1 MPPSFD
7 SAAAC
12 VLSRAPQQEIICTW
26 GGKRTY
32 QRMHAACGVPFT
44 VQPARQSQ
52 GDLMTNHRSVACVA
66 HRTARRL
73 LTACLSLAAA
83 CCFTWFVALDALA
96 QESPADK
103 TPLVLPGT
111 APLKAEGD
119 LASAMV
125 DGIDRF
131 LLEETKA
138 AAERRADLWKRDY
151 TSHESYERS
160 IEPQRERFKQIIGVV
175 DEREVVEE
183 LELITTTQ
191 RPSLVARANDYQV
204 HRVRWPVLP
213 GVTAEGYLLTPALHA
228 SLADV
233 VAIPDADQTPEMLI
247 GLVECGEHVQFA
259 RRLAENRCRVLVPTV
274 ISRDI
279 TYSATWVGRATNQP
293 HREFVYRPAF
303 EMGRHIIGYEVQK
316 VLAAVD
322 WFRRPNVPRQ
332 GSVGVIGYGEGGLIA
347 LYAAAA
353 DPRIDACCVS
363 GYFRS
368 RQGLWKEP
376 IYRNVF
382 SLLEQF
388 GDAEIASLV
397 APRALVVEA
406 CKHPEVAGP
415 PLPRDNRRG
424 AAPGAIDTPPE
435 AEVRAEFQQAL
446 ELVKP
451 LQPRPAFTYVASGED
466 GRGPHGTEKALA
478 AFVTAMIPDWELE
491 PSIGPPRTVPAAV
504 DAEYQKDRQRRQL
517 LQLLE
522 HTQSLLRDSEAV
534 RDQRHKNID
543 LSSLDK
549 YQQSIEPY
557 REMFYRDVIGRFDR
571 PLLPANSRTRQVFDE
586 PKYRGYEVLLDV
598 FPDVQAYGIL
608 LVPKDIK
615 PGEKRPVVVCQHG
628 LEGRPQDVADPSVN
642 HRAYEQ
648 YGCRLAERGFV
659 VYAPQNPY
667 LFGDRFRSL
676 QRKANPLGKSL
687 FSVIVPQHEQ
697 TTAWLA
703 SLPFVDGER
712 IAFYGLSYGGKTAMR
727 VPALVDRYCLSI
739 CSADFNEWIWKNAS
753 LRSRYS
759 YVGTGEYEIFE
770 FNLGHTF
777 NYAEMAALICPRP
790 FMVER
795 GHDDGVAPDSQ
806 VAYEYAKVR
815 LRYDKLGIGD
825 RTEIE
830 FFNGPHKINGVGTF
844 RFLHRHLNWPEP
856 EPTMPAGQ

>member
-1 MPPSFD
+1 
-7 SAAAC
+7 
-12 VLSRAPQQEIICTW
+12 
-26 GGKRTY
+26 
-32 QRMHAACGVPFT
+32 
-44 VQPARQSQ
+44 
-52 GDLMTNHRSVACVA
+52 MTNRCSLAYRA
-66 HRTARRL
+66 DRIARR
-73 LTACLSLAAA
+73 SLAAA
-83 CCFTWFVALDALA
+83 AFLAVAVCLGLETLNGDVQA
-96 QESPADK
+96 QEAPAEK
-103 TPLVLPGT
+103 AAAVLPGT
-111 APLKAEGD
+111 LPLTAEGD
-119 LASAMV
+119 LASAMI

-138 AAERRADLWKRDY
+138 AAERRAELWKRDY
-151 TSHESYERS
+151 SSHEAYERS
-160 IEPQRERFKQIIGVV
+160 IEPQRERLKQIIGVV
-175 DEREVVEE
+175 DQREPVEE

-191 RPSLVARANDYQV
+191 RPSLVARGNAYQV

-213 GVTAEGYLLTPALHA
+213 GVTAEGYLLAPALHA

-233 VAIPDADQTPEMLI
+233 VVIPDADQTPEMLA
-247 GLVECGEHVQFA
+247 GLVECDEHVQIA

-274 ISRDI
+274 ISRDD
-279 TYSATWVGRATNQP
+279 THSVTWTGRATNQP

-347 LYAAAA
+347 LYAAAV

-368 RQGLWKEP
+368 RQNLWQEP

-382 SLLEQF
+382 GLLEQF

-397 APRALVVEA
+397 APRSLVVEA
-406 CKHPEVAGP
+406 CRHPKVDGP
-415 PLPRDNRRG
+415 PQPRAGRAG
-424 AAPGAIDTPPE
+424 AAPGRLDTPPE
-435 AEVRAEFQQAL
+435 AEVRAEFQRAWA
-446 ELVKP
+446 LVKP
-451 LQPRPAFTYVASGED
+451 LEPQPEFTYVVSGQD
-466 GRGPHGTEKALA
+466 GAGSQGTERALQ
-478 AFVTAMIPDWELE
+478 AFVAALIPDWELQ
-491 PSIGPPRTVPAAV
+491 PSDGPPRTVPAAMEAAFQ
-504 DAEYQKDRQRRQL
+504 DDRQRRQL
-517 LQLLE
+517 QQLLE
-522 HTQSLLRDSEAV
+522 HTQSLLRDAEGV
-534 RDQRHKNID
+534 RDQLHKNVD
-543 LSSLDK
+543 LSSLEK
-549 YQQSIEPY
+549 YQESIKPY
-557 REMFYRDVIGRFDR
+557 RETFYREVIGRFDR
-571 PLLPANSRTRQVFDE
+571 PLLPANPRTRQVFDE

-598 FPDVQAYGIL
+598 FPHVQAYGIL

-628 LEGRPQDVADPSVN
+628 LEGRPQEVADPNVN

-667 LFGDRFRSL
+667 IFGARFRSL
-676 QRKANPLGKSL
+676 QRKANPLGKTL
-687 FSVIVPQHEQ
+687 FSIIVPQHEQ

-703 SLPFVDGER
+703 SLPFVDEKR

-727 VPALVDRYCLSI
+727 GPALVERYCLSI

-815 LRYDKLGIGD
+815 LRYDKLGIGE

-856 EPTMPAGQ
+856 EAAMPAAP

>member
-1 MPPSFD
+1 MTTRCSLACLTDRMPRRPLVMALGL
-7 SAAAC
+7 AA
-12 VLSRAPQQEIICTW
+12 
-26 GGKRTY
+26 
-32 QRMHAACGVPFT
+32 
-44 VQPARQSQ
+44 
-52 GDLMTNHRSVACVA
+52 VACV
-66 HRTARRL
+66 
-73 LTACLSLAAA
+73 SLGVLHQD
-83 CCFTWFVALDALA
+83 TLA
-96 QESPADK
+96 QEAPVDK
-103 TPLVLPGT
+103 AAAVLPGT
-111 APLKAEGD
+111 EPLTAEVD
-119 LASAMV
+119 LASAMI

-131 LLEETKA
+131 LLDETKA
-138 AAERRADLWKRDY
+138 AAERRGTRWKRDY
-151 TSHESYERS
+151 SSHEAYERS
-160 IEPQRERFKQIIGVV
+160 IEPQRERFKQIVGVV
-175 DEREVVEE
+175 DEREPVEE

-191 RPSLVARANDYQV
+191 RPSLVARGNEYQV

-213 GVTAEGYLLTPALHA
+213 GVTAEGYLVTPALHA

-233 VAIPDADQTPEMLI
+233 VALPDADQTPEMLI
-247 GLVECGEHVQFA
+247 GLVECDENLQIA

-274 ISRDI
+274 INRDI
-279 TYSATWVGRATNQP
+279 EYSVTWGDRATNQP

-322 WFRRPNVPRQ
+322 WFRRPNAPRQ

-347 LYAAAA
+347 MYAAAA

-382 SLLEQF
+382 GLLEQF
-388 GDAEIASLV
+388 GDAEIASLI
-397 APRALVVEA
+397 APRSLVVEV
-406 CKHPEVAGP
+406 CQHPEVKGP

-424 AAPGAIDTPPE
+424 AAPGTIETPPE
-435 AEVRAEFQQAL
+435 AEVRAEFQRAL
-446 ELVKP
+446 ALVKS
-451 LQPRPAFTYVASGED
+451 LQPQPEFTYVASGQD
-466 GRGPHGTEKALA
+466 GRGPHGSERALQ
-478 AFVTAMIPDWELE
+478 AFMATLIPDWEMR
-491 PSIGPPRTVPAAV
+491 PSGGAPRTVPAAV
-504 DAEYQKDRQRRQL
+504 DADYQQDRQRRQL
-517 LQLLE
+517 EQLLE

-534 RDQRHKNID
+534 RDERHRNVN
-543 LSSLDK
+543 LSSLEK
-549 YQQSIEPY
+549 YQESIQPY

-571 PLLPANSRTRQVFDE
+571 PLLPAKPRTRQVFDE

-598 FPDVQAYGIL
+598 FPHVQAYGIL

-687 FSVIVPQHEQ
+687 FSIIVPQHEQ

-703 SLPFVDGER
+703 SLPFVDEQR

-856 EPTMPAGQ
+856 EAATPAGQ